1 MRRQAELLR
10 VSRSGLYYESVP
22 TDQEEL
28 SVMRRLDELHLEF
41 PFFGSRKLALELR
54 KEGVLINRK
63 RVQRLMRLMGIV
75 AMVPQPNTS
84 KPAPEHKKFPYL
96 LRNLAI
102 FRPNQDWAADITYIT
117 MARGFG

>member
-1 MRRQAELLR
+1 MH
-10 VSRSGLYYESVP
+10 
-22 TDQEEL
+22 
-28 SVMRRLDELHLEF
+28 RLDELHLEF

-84 KPAPEHKKFPYL
+84 KPAPEHKKFPYPKPGKPSTSTWTSSTTDASISPSGTK
-96 LRNLAI
+96 R
-102 FRPNQDWAADITYIT
+102 RMPSTPNT
-117 MARGFG
+117 